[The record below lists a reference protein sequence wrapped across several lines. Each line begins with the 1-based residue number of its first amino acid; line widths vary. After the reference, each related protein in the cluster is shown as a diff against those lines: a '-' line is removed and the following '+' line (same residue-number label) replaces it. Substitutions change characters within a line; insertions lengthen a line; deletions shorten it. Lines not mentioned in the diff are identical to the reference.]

1 MLPTLLTTTDKD
13 RYQDYLDEKIERVF
27 NLIKGTLATED
38 NALGLNDLN
47 ALTPEVHPSLPEH
60 YRMRCEFA
68 IFHHEDGQIDY
79 VMFEPGSKPRKM
91 IFIKDFPGC
100 TVSINQAMTALRE
113 HVIKYPEVKHKL
125 FGADFLNYH
134 KKLVD
139 PFTDEAHKLREDLKA
154 AGVSCSLVAHA
165 RKQKITIGDDF
176 VIETIPTVRG
186 DIKLKQVEGTFSQP
200 NATACSAM
208 LNFAISCAQSI
219 MKDVPAGQKR
229 DLIELYCG
237 SGTFTVTLAPLFDKV
252 FATEV
257 ARVPT
262 ETAIFNMKL
271 NEIENIKL
279 ARLSALEVTEA
290 LNHVRAFRRLNE
302 LDINLDDYGFSTLLI
317 DPPRAGLQ
325 DEEALKF
332 TAQYDNVI
340 YISCGPE
347 SLASDLKYL
356 SKTHKIA
363 RVAFFDQFP
372 YTNHLES
379 GVLLVRR
386 QAIRAHTLI
395 VLSKL
400 TCSQIIRSVLD
411 MRVPKQVRAFFVSL
425 KDRWFK
431 QL

>member
-27 NLIKGTLATED
+27 NLIKDSLATED
-38 NALGLNDLN
+38 NAQGYADLQSI
-47 ALTPEVHPSLPEH
+47 TPQVHASLPEH
-60 YRMRCEFA
+60 YRMRAEFA
-68 IFHHEDGQIDY
+68 LFHNEDGTIEY

-100 TVSINQAMTALRE
+100 TVAINNAMQVLKKL
-113 HVIKYPEVKHKL
+113 VIKYPEVKYKL
-125 FGADFLNYH
+125 FGADFLCNTKGDVVISLNYH
-134 KKLVD
+134 KKLED
-139 PFTDEAHKLREDLKA
+139 PFTEQATLLRDEMIAQ
-154 AGVSCSLVAHA
+154 GVSCSLVAHA

-176 VIETIPTVRG
+176 VIESIPTTRG

-219 MKDVPAGQKR
+219 MKDATAEDKR

-237 SGTFTVTLAPLFDKV
+237 SGTFTVTLAPLFDRA

-262 ETAIFNMKL
+262 ETAIFNMQL
-271 NEIENIKL
+271 NKIDNIKL
-279 ARLSALEVTEA
+279 VRLSAVEVTEA
-290 LNHVRAFRRLNE
+290 LNHVRTFRRLDK
-302 LDINLDDYGFSTLLI
+302 LDINLDDYRFSTILV

-332 TAQYDNVI
+332 TAQYDNII

-356 SKTHKIA
+356 SKSHKIA

-386 QAIRAHTLI
+386 
-395 VLSKL
+395 
-400 TCSQIIRSVLD
+400 
-411 MRVPKQVRAFFVSL
+411 
-425 KDRWFK
+425 
-431 QL
+431 

>member
-1 MLPTLLTTTDKD
+1 MLPTLLTTTNKD

-100 TVSINQAMTALRE
+100 TISINQAMTALRE

-125 FGADFLNYH
+125 FGADFLCNTKGDVVISLNYH

-139 PFTDEAHKLREDLKA
+139 PFTDGAHKLREDLKA

-219 MKDVPAGQKR
+219 MKDVHAGQKR

-290 LNHVRAFRRLNE
+290 LNHVRTFRRLNE

-386 QAIRAHTLI
+386 
-395 VLSKL
+395 
-400 TCSQIIRSVLD
+400 
-411 MRVPKQVRAFFVSL
+411 
-425 KDRWFK
+425 
-431 QL
+431 